1 MIRRAFE
8 VSAGILM
15 ALILS
20 QFPTFHQQYLQRL
33 GGHVD
38 ELTAQVSALEVRA
51 QQLQMSRYDYIRA
64 LKSNPEKTAQS
75 EGIALEDL
83 ITRQVRYTQS
93 LERLSTLSMLY
104 VGPVMVM
111 EVEPQV
117 ALATIRDF
125 SPALSLTL
133 TGAGYTLF
141 GYVLGYF
148 GLMALFSLVL
158 FPKRPAPAS
167 DARPRL

>member
-38 ELTAQVSALEVRA
+38 ELTTQVTALDARA
-51 QQLQMSRYDYIRA
+51 ARIEMSRFEYIRS
-64 LKSNPEKTAQS
+64 LKNNPEVPAQM
-75 EGIALEDL
+75 EGAALEDL
-83 ITRQVRYTQS
+83 ITRHVRYSQS
-93 LERLSTLSMLY
+93 LERLATLSMLY
-104 VGPVMVM
+104 MGPVLVF
-111 EVEPQV
+111 EAEPQV
-117 ALATIRDF
+117 ALTTLSEF
-125 SPALSLTL
+125 SPGLSLTL

-158 FPKRPAPAS
+158 FPKRPVPESA
-167 DARPRL
+167 ARPR